1 MFLSDTQFTPGYLK
15 RGEDNNMIIYKG
27 QAQFFKE
34 FGRTLNPGELLPD
47 NDRVL
52 KKYPI
57 FFKDAMAVQRVEV
70 EDIEIDNDNKDEVEI
85 IMVRYNAPEIEE
97 KCIEHVEKFTKHP
110 YKLTIFNNY
119 PKNEGLSTVWN
130 RIIKKS
136 KCKYVCLLNSDAF
149 VTEGWLTE
157 IMKGFDDDISAIGPG
172 GDRVGGPQRGWSIEK
187 AEANKGK
194 FIEQDEISGFCMVIR
209 KGVAD
214 FPEEVP
220 FYGGEHAWCTLS
232 RKAGYKILWSRG
244 SFVEHLGEASG
255 KKEGT
260 NLTLRKRGIQE
271 YAKWSAGQ
279 TPVLFT
285 TYNRLDYT
293 KQALKALK
301 QSNCGEI
308 MVVDNASTDG
318 TQEWL
323 KTQKGITVIQHEE
336 NLGVSGA
343 MNTFFNRT
351 ELDEYVSKVDNDTI
365 VPKDWLEKM
374 ILRCRILGI
383 DVMQAKH
390 SVLSAGNL
398 SFDEWMAKLQKVS
411 NDVFLSIHVG
421 GSGVVVDRKKIK
433 EPVDKSQWVL
443 GGWTQFQNRHHNLK
457 KAFCSAVEIELL
469 DMKDD
474 NEPDY
479 RKYPEYYVKVGRAKI
494 RGLKSERTL
503 KDIKE
508 RLGSRFAYLRFGDG
522 ELMMMEDFKGHPH
535 TQWTSPKFK
544 EELIDSFKIDE
555 DDYLIG
561 SVAKMYHEA
570 KAKPGLFAP
579 FGNDEYLLNIVHKYY
594 SDKTFYSPIALHY
607 AYKFEE
613 SWMDSFFRALSPYK
627 VVFVGGSHL
636 KGIDCDEFV
645 EIPSEQAYD
654 TIDEW
659 FPKVR
664 AAAKRNDIM
673 LISASMTANVIQKRL
688 WKIRT
693 KIGTIDLGS
702 VANAIT
708 NYSGDKHTWIKK

>member
-1 MFLSDTQFTPGYLK
+1 
-15 RGEDNNMIIYKG
+15 MIIYKG
-27 QAQFFKE
+27 ENKFFKE
-34 FGRTLNPGELLPD
+34 YDRVLKTGELLPD

-52 KKYPI
+52 RRYPI
-57 FFKDAMAVQRVEV
+57 FFKDAMASVEK
-70 EDIEIDNDNKDEVEI
+70 ESLNELKIDNEIKEEVEI

-97 KCIEHVEKFTKHP
+97 KCIEHVKNFTKHP
-110 YKLTIFNNY
+110 YTLTVFDNY

-130 RIIKKS
+130 RLIKKS

-157 IMKGFDDDISAIGPG
+157 IMKGFDKNVSAIGPG
-172 GDRVGGPQRGWSIEK
+172 GDRVGGPQRGWSVEK
-187 AEANKGK
+187 AEQSKGK
-194 FIEQDEISGFCMVIR
+194 FIEQNEISGFCMVIR
-209 KGVAD
+209 KGVAE

-260 NLTLRKRGIQE
+260 NLFLRNDGIKK
-271 YAKWSAGQ
+271 YAKWSAKQ

-285 TYNRLDYT
+285 TYNRLKYT
-293 KQALKALK
+293 KKALKALK
-301 QSNCGEI
+301 ASNCGEI
-308 MVVDNASTDG
+308 IVVDNNSQDG

-323 KTQKGITVIQHEE
+323 KGQNVTVIQHTK

-343 MNTFFNRT
+343 MNAFFNAT
-351 ELDEYVSKVDNDTI
+351 ELDEYVAKVDNDTI
-365 VPKDWLEKM
+365 VPKDWLEQM

-390 SVLSAGNL
+390 AVLSAGEL
-398 SFDEWMAKLQKVS
+398 SFDEWTSKLQKAS
-411 NDVFLSIHVG
+411 NDVFLSVHVG
-421 GSGVVVDRKKIK
+421 GSGVVIDRKKIK
-433 EPVDKSQWVL
+433 EPVDKSAWVL
-443 GGWTQFQNRHHNLK
+443 GGWTQFQNRHSNLK

-469 DMKDD
+469 DMKGD
-474 NEPDY
+474 NEPNYKDF
-479 RKYPEYYVKVGRAKI
+479 PEYYVEVGRAKI
-494 RGLKSERTL
+494 RGLKAERTL
-503 KDIKE
+503 DDIKAK
-508 RLGSRFAYLRFGDG
+508 LGKRFAYTRYGDG

-535 TQWTSPKFK
+535 TQWTSTEIKK
-544 EELIDSFKIDE
+544 ELIDGFKIDD
-555 DDYLIG
+555 DDYMIG
-561 SVAKMYHEA
+561 SSARMYHEE

-579 FGNDEYLLNIVHKYY
+579 FGNDDYLLTIVNKYY
-594 SDKTFYSPIALHY
+594 SGKTFYSPIALHY
-607 AYKFEE
+607 AYKFEDG
-613 SWMDSFFRALSPYK
+613 WMDSFFNALSPYK

-636 KGIDCDEFV
+636 KDVDCDEFV

-659 FPKVR
+659 FPKVK
-664 AAAKRNDIM
+664 AAAKRNDVM
-673 LISASMTANVIQKRL
+673 MISAAMTANVIQKRL
-688 WKIRT
+688 WKSRI

-702 VANAIT
+702 VASAIT